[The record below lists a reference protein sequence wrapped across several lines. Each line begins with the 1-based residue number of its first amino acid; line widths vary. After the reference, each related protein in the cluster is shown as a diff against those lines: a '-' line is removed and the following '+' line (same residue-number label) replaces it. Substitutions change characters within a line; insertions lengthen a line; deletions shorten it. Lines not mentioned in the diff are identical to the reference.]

1 MRQSSRIATRSTRTT
16 PVRSKGSAPSTRGK
30 GKAPLDQDSE
40 RANKPPT
47 RKRQKT
53 KPDAT
58 KATKISA
65 GTVSRSTK
73 RGKLAALQEMPLDIL
88 FEVRVRFPCT
98 TYHRLTALHLDLQP
112 CRCCHPLSHLKD
124 VQIPSQHPSE
134 PLVKVDLEEQL

>member
-58 KATKISA
+58 KKCA
-65 GTVSRSTK
+65 GTILRSTK
-73 RGKLAALQEMPLDIL
+73 RGKLAALQEIPLDIL
-88 FEVRVRFPCT
+88 FEVRVRFACIA
-98 TYHRLTALHLDLQP
+98 YHP
-112 CRCCHPLSHLKD
+112 
-124 VQIPSQHPSE
+124 PS
-134 PLVKVDLEEQL
+134 D